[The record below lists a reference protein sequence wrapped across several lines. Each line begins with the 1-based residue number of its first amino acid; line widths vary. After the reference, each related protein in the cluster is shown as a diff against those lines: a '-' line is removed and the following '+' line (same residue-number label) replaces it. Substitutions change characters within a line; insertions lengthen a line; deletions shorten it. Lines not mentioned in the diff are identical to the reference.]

1 MRTVLLQFLVRPEGA
16 QYQLSMDG
24 KKLSETQIEVPM
36 SRDQKVELEVVAKG
50 YLPYRAK
57 LLPTSD
63 QILTI
68 ELQRDPGRRAPVSTP
83 PKPSRRVDRVENL

>member
-1 MRTVLLQFLVRPEGA
+1 MLLQFLIRPESA
-16 QYQLSMDG
+16 RYELLVDG
-24 KKLSETQIEVPM
+24 KKLSEPQVELPM
-36 SRDQKVELEVVAKG
+36 SRGQKVELEVVAKG

-68 ELQRDPGRRAPVSTP
+68 ELERDPRDRPRVAAPAGARP
-83 PKPSRRVDRVENL
+83 PRRVDRVDEL